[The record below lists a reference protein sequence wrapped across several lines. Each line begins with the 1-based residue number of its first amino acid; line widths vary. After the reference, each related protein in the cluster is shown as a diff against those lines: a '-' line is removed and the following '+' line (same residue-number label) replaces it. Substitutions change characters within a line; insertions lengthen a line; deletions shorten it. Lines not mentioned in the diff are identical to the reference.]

1 MRTRKFG
8 LLDWIYMDS
17 KDAPVVFAKRM
28 PAYTTK
34 SYWKHITAFKHP
46 HIKGMESDIIVA
58 LKNPESIRQSRVDR
72 NVYLFYRDIKY
83 NNKNYHMCV
92 VINKIK
98 GFIITAYITDRI
110 KEGVQIWKK
119 SK

>member
-1 MRTRKFG
+1 M
-8 LLDWIYMDS
+8 LL
-17 KDAPVVFAKRM
+17 
-28 PAYTTK
+28 
-34 SYWKHITAFKHP
+34 ITLNDPDF
-46 HIKGMESDIIVA
+46 
-58 LKNPESIRQSRVDR
+58 IRQSRIDK
-72 NVYLFYRDIKY
+72 NVYLFYREIEY

-92 VINKIK
+92 VTNKRE

>member
-1 MRTRKFG
+1 
-8 LLDWIYMDS
+8 
-17 KDAPVVFAKRM
+17 
-28 PAYTTK
+28 
-34 SYWKHITAFKHP
+34 
-46 HIKGMESDIIVA
+46 MESDVIA
-58 LKNPESIRQSRVDR
+58 TLKNPEFIRQSRVDK
-72 NVYLFYRDIKY
+72 NIYLFYREILY

-92 VINKIK
+92 VANRNK